1 MLQSQ
6 SRVDLRLV
14 VVAIGIVAVIIYGS
28 LYPFHFRA
36 ADVPGGPFRALLSSP
51 FPTDAGDDVSNFL
64 LYLPLGLCVVKA
76 VNPRSRWVAMILIA
90 IAGSGL
96 SLCMEMTQ
104 FYDPGRKPEWGD
116 FEWNTAGVC
125 AGALLGALWPQRVQR
140 PFAILMV
147 ACWTGNRLF
156 PYFPAINFHAH
167 LSTGA
172 ISPVELYK
180 QTVFWLAAGVLLEAI
195 FDAARSRVLLATMAA
210 AIMAAR
216 IFVIM
221 GQISTAEV
229 GGAILAVILWVGI
242 SRLTRRAAIV
252 TALFVL
258 LVAFQALDPFH
269 FLSRPRAFG
278 WHPFASLIDG
288 PRDNAVRSF
297 LEKAFTYGMA
307 VWLPVRAGVSFRVAT
322 CVATAIV
329 LGLRFI
335 QVYLP
340 GRSAEITDA
349 IMVVMLAGL
358 IWLVREPLD

>member
-1 MLQSQ
+1 M
-6 SRVDLRLV
+6 
-14 VVAIGIVAVIIYGS
+14 VVALGIVAVIIYGS

-36 ADVPGGPFRALLSSP
+36 ADVPGGPFRALLSSA
-51 FPTDAGDDVSNFL
+51 FPTDAGDNVSNFL
-64 LYLPLGLCVVKA
+64 LYLPLGLCAVKA
-76 VNPRSRWVAMILIA
+76 VNPRWRWVAAVLIA

-125 AGALLGALWPQRVQR
+125 AGALLGALCPRGVQT
-140 PFAILMV
+140 PFAMLML

-156 PYFPAINFHAH
+156 PYLPAINFHVH
-167 LSTGA
+167 LSSA

-180 QTVFWLAAGVLLEAI
+180 QTVYWLAAGVLLDAI
-195 FDAARSRVLLATMAA
+195 FDSARSRVLLAAMAT

-216 IFVIM
+216 VFVIM
-221 GQISTAEV
+221 GQITTAEV
-229 GGAILAVILWVGI
+229 GGAVLAVILWVGI

-252 TALFVL
+252 TALFALLMVL
-258 LVAFQALDPFH
+258 QALDPFH

-307 VWLPVRAGVSFRVAT
+307 VWLPVRAGVSFGVAT
-322 CVATAIV
+322 CVATAMV

-340 GRSAEITDA
+340 GRSAEVTDA